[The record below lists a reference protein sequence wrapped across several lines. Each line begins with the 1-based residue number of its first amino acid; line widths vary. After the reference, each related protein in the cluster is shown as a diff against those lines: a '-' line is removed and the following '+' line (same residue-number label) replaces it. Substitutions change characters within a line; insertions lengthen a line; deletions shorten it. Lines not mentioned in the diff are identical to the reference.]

1 MVRQRRANPQ
11 KKRANP
17 QKKESASSSEDDDAD
32 DFDVTELFD
41 EVEFGDGDESHHI
54 YSNMSGIVITWNA
67 CAEDT
72 FKVFREEICDMIA
85 VKPNDFYL
93 AYHSK
98 YIKYDHRARDLPH
111 GAWVSINFRG
121 HGRGKRAKSS
131 TAAKEDNSLTRAERI
146 DMKKKELFV
155 IMLQLKELNHSGT
168 FHIMN
173 HINESLT
180 QGDRVIES
188 ALPHLSITIL
198 QQILS
203 EMDATTQ
210 VSRRH

>member
-1 MVRQRRANPQ
+1 MSREEVGRRKRSGASGVSGRMKMRRTLHCQNANWLLMVRQRRANPQ

-98 YIKYDHRARDLPH
+98 YIKDEHSAREIPH

-121 HGRGKRAKSS
+121 HGSGKRGRAP
-131 TAAKEDNSLTRAERI
+131 AAGAKEDSKLSRADKIEA
-146 DMKKKELFV
+146 KK
-155 IMLQLKELNHSGT
+155 Q
-168 FHIMN
+168 
-173 HINESLT
+173 
-180 QGDRVIES
+180 
-188 ALPHLSITIL
+188 
-198 QQILS
+198 
-203 EMDATTQ
+203 
-210 VSRRH
+210 